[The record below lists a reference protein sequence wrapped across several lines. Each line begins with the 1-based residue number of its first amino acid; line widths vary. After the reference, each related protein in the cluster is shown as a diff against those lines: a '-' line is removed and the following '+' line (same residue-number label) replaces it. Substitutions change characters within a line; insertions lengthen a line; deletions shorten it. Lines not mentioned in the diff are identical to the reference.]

1 VLLLVA
7 DAALIEFS
15 VLGIGGE
22 LKYLKGTKIQQR
34 GCSLSRNSGNGS
46 PPGVKK
52 WRKRFA
58 RVDAF

>member
-1 VLLLVA
+1 MLLLVA

-46 PPGVKK
+46 PPVKK